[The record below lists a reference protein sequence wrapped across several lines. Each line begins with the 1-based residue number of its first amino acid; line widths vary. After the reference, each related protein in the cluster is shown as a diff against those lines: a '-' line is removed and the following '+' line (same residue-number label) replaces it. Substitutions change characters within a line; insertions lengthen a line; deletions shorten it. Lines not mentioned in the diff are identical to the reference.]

1 MSRHK
6 AVVHEGILYPCDQ
19 CNYVATRTD
28 HLKSHKEAKHEGIRR
43 FACDQCNFTSTTAS
57 NLKTHRESKH
67 DGVRYPCDKC
77 KYVATTVGH
86 LKRHKEN
93 KHDERMSYPCDQC
106 GACFSRPKDLK
117 RHKETNM
124 CFGNPA
130 INDSA
135 FNIEDFSNIE
145 VSEFWWT
152 IFFLNL

>member
-135 FNIEDFSNIE
+135 FNMEEKIPYQDFSNIE
-145 VSEFWWT
+145 VSEF
-152 IFFLNL
+152 